1 MDILVTNQYAR
12 EKTLTTDEIVSA
24 LTTFVKQTTHTEMK
38 FQNHQ
43 QELIAQTEKIQLQG
57 QLKHRKVMI
66 DDQNERLIMNQQ
78 RLFDQETQLRTYQ
91 EKVLDQEEKLNIQ
104 KHKLLDQGRQLIIQ
118 EQRTNLSTRKII
130 DATTTNIKSRSKN

>member
-38 FQNHQ
+38 FQNHK
-43 QELIAQTEKIQLQG
+43 QELITQTEKIQLQG

>member
-12 EKTLTTDEIVSA
+12 EKTLTTDEI
-24 LTTFVKQTTHTEMK
+24 
-38 FQNHQ
+38 NHQ
-43 QELIAQTEKIQLQG
+43 QELITQTEKIQLQG